1 MPVFSLS
8 NCRHISLQEYV
19 LQDFL
24 YVDTA
29 DALQTLVA
37 QYERCSLLVLDTEF
51 VRTRTYYA
59 RLGLIQA
66 YDGETLALIDPVA
79 IEDLSPFWALLS
91 NPNILKLLH
100 SGSEDLEVFAHHGN
114 CQPAPLLDSQI
125 AAAIAGMGHG
135 LGYAKLVQQLLDI
148 ELDKGE
154 SRTDWIK
161 RPLTD
166 AQLFYAANDVKYLYQ
181 LYPMLR
187 DKLVEQNR
195 LEWAYEESQRMTEG
209 RLQAADM
216 QQAYLKVKNAFQL
229 EPTELAVL
237 RSLAAWR
244 LAKAIKRDMAVGF
257 VLKDHTLI
265 ALAKKQPRSMNEL
278 LQSRDLNDHEKR
290 FYGKELLKA
299 LDNVDLQSLPE
310 PLDVLA
316 LKPGYKSAFKI
327 IKAVLTDISET
338 RQVPIELL
346 GSKKLIHEYLEWQWG
361 GKIAAEPLVLQGWRG
376 SLTAEALAQIESQL

>member
-1 MPVFSLS
+1 M
-8 NCRHISLQEYV
+8 
-19 LQDFL
+19 QDFL

-66 YDGETLALIDPVA
+66 FDGETLALIDPVA

-100 SGSEDLEVFAHHGN
+100 SGSEDLEVFAHHGK
-114 CQPAPLLDSQI
+114 CQPAPLLDSQLV
-125 AAAIAGMGHG
+125 AAICGMGHG
-135 LGYAKLVQQLLDI
+135 MGYAKLVQTLLDI

-161 RPLTD
+161 RPLTE

-187 DKLVEQNR
+187 EKLEQQGR
-195 LEWAYEESQRMTEG
+195 LQWAFEESERMTEG
-209 RLQAADM
+209 RLQAPDL

-229 EPTELAVL
+229 QPKELAVL
-237 RSLAAWR
+237 RALAAWR
-244 LAKAIKRDMAVGF
+244 QAKAIKRDLAVGF
-257 VLKDHTLI
+257 VMKDHTLI

-278 LQSRDLNDHEKR
+278 LQSRDLSDHEKR
-290 FYGKELLKA
+290 IHAKELLKVMNNA
-299 LDNVDLQSLPE
+299 DMSNLPE

-316 LKPGYKSAFKI
+316 LKPGYKSAFKL
-327 IKAVLTDISET
+327 IKGVLHDIAESQ
-338 RQVPIELL
+338 QVPIELL
-346 GSKKLIHEYLEWQWG
+346 GSKKLIHEYLEWEWA
-361 GKIAAEPLVLQGWRG
+361 GKQSELPLVLQGWRG
-376 SLTAEALAQIESQL
+376 SLTANALGQIEAQL

>member
-1 MPVFSLS
+1 M
-8 NCRHISLQEYV
+8 
-19 LQDFL
+19 QDFL